1 MQGVSGGRRHRHRA
15 VKAMS
20 NDILIEEWL
29 RWMAAGDASEQ
40 TMKVRRAQVN
50 IVAKHHDLQTVSE
63 DDLIRLL
70 ASNRLA
76 KTTKRAYRSAW
87 RSLFGWMMV
96 KGYRPDNPAA
106 RLPSVRVPQAVPRPT
121 SEEAVAVGLEVD
133 SERVRLMVALAAY
146 EGLRRNEIATLRCEN
161 ITAFGLRVKGKG
173 DKVRV
178 LPIHPKVE
186 ALLTPW
192 LAKQPG
198 PWVFPSPVDVT
209 RHISADYVGR
219 HLKAA
224 TGEVGHALR
233 HRFGTVV
240 YQSSG
245 HDLRTTQELL
255 GHSSP
260 QTTAI
265 YTLVGQD
272 AKTAAVLNIA

>member
-1 MQGVSGGRRHRHRA
+1 MHTGGRRHGRRKG
-15 VKAMS
+15 VVMS
-20 NDILIEEWL
+20 NDEVIEKWLEWL
-29 RWMAAGDASEQ
+29 AAADGAEQ
-40 TMKVRRAQVN
+40 SLKVRRAQAN
-50 IVAKHHDLQTVSE
+50 QIAKAHDLQTVTE
-63 DDLIRLL
+63 DDLIKLL
-70 ASNRLA
+70 SSQRLA
-76 KTTKRAYRSAW
+76 KSTKRAYRSGW

-121 SEEAVAVGLEVD
+121 TEEAVAVGLTVD
-133 SERVRLMVALAAY
+133 SERDALMVALGAY
-146 EGLRRNEIATLRCEN
+146 EGMRRNEIATLRIDN
-161 ITAFGLRVKGKG
+161 ITPFGLRVTGKG
-173 DKVRV
+173 ERTRV
-178 LPIHPKVE
+178 LPIHPKVD
-186 ALLTPW
+186 ALLRAW
-192 LAKQPG
+192 VAKQPG
-198 PWVFPSPVDVT
+198 PWVFPSPRDVT

-233 HRFGTVV
+233 HRFATVV
-240 YQSSG
+240 YNSSG

-272 AKTAAVLNIA
+272 AKTAAVLSIA